1 MRVAIFS
8 AALPQADRKPGGVD
22 IYISRLADHLQAA
35 GHPVC
40 VYSYSPSPKGAS
52 FDHVRLR
59 PHGFANSALARMS
72 IVPLLLNRCDFD
84 GDVLHLHSDDWFLT
98 RRDLP
103 TVRTFHG
110 SALYEAMFAAR
121 WRRRLTQA
129 AIVPLEMRA
138 ARLATARFGVAPGTE
153 TWLHLD
159 GHLPGGVEGPAAAP
173 TPAESPT
180 VLFVGTWAGRKRG
193 AFLHRIF
200 TEEVVHRIPNAQ
212 LWMVSDHCVETDRVR
227 WFARPS
233 DDELGE
239 LYSRA
244 WVLAAPSLYE
254 GFGLYY
260 LEAMASETMVVASPN
275 PGSMYVLDQGRAGR
289 LVQDDNF
296 GRTIA
301 EALENDDM
309 RAGYVARGRERAGD
323 FSWTKAVEDHIQ
335 AYELAIERW
344 SRRRSSGLA
353 ERAQGGLDLGQPQG
367 ALSAQAA
374 VQGESL
380 PRDGVPLHG
389 RDRAESLDQT
399 ADHPAQPANPDPHP
413 DPLDDV
419 SRDVDEMP
427 RRRKGAPR
435 PDDLVPV
442 PEDVLPLQRTH
453 RRNVVKAGFRA
464 THPGHESLRQQAQG
478 EIPLLAVHPVL
489 PVVAADLPEDVRPR
503 RVGGTRVR
511 RQDPEVVVGGP
522 SVALALPAATT
533 SLNGIAT
540 MATRGWSKSAT
551 VWVIVALEVKRASS
565 SRWTT
570 MLLPARLVM
579 RLRLTRRAERLL
591 VAMKAHRREFLA
603 NHLAGPIGRRVV
615 EDDDLRVPRPVP
627 APSGAHP
634 AVRVLRFRVTSAT
647 VTGTL
652 RSSSGMAGQSTP
664 GKEAR
669 PGAPVPWSDLAAK
682 SSNVQRFLLRVAR
695 HLGAAGNVAQ
705 RRMAGTRYIRRSE
718 WLLAV
723 ALSLLAAGAL
733 VYGVA
738 VGVRMPAGIAALI
751 LALLS
756 ILIASRSLAACRA
769 RLRAGGGFS
778 RLGSAIFGA
787 GILIA
792 VILPGVQLVL
802 NTRKSRLGGQR
813 LPDAGR
819 GSRLSPSPS

>member
-22 IYISRLADHLQAA
+22 IYITRLADHLQAA

-200 TEEVVHRIPNAQ
+200 TEEVVHSIPNAQ

-289 LVQDDNF
+289 LVEDDSF

-301 EALENDDM
+301 EALENDEM
-309 RAGYVARGRERAGD
+309 RAGYVARGRERAGN
-323 FSWTKAVEDHIQ
+323 FSWAKAVEDHIQ

-344 SRRRSSGLA
+344 SRGA
-353 ERAQGGLDLGQPQG
+353 RAD
-367 ALSAQAA
+367 
-374 VQGESL
+374 
-380 PRDGVPLHG
+380 
-389 RDRAESLDQT
+389 
-399 ADHPAQPANPDPHP
+399 
-413 DPLDDV
+413 
-419 SRDVDEMP
+419 
-427 RRRKGAPR
+427 
-435 PDDLVPV
+435 
-442 PEDVLPLQRTH
+442 
-453 RRNVVKAGFRA
+453 
-464 THPGHESLRQQAQG
+464 
-478 EIPLLAVHPVL
+478 
-489 PVVAADLPEDVRPR
+489 
-503 RVGGTRVR
+503 
-511 RQDPEVVVGGP
+511 
-522 SVALALPAATT
+522 
-533 SLNGIAT
+533 
-540 MATRGWSKSAT
+540 
-551 VWVIVALEVKRASS
+551 
-565 SRWTT
+565 
-570 MLLPARLVM
+570 
-579 RLRLTRRAERLL
+579 
-591 VAMKAHRREFLA
+591 
-603 NHLAGPIGRRVV
+603 
-615 EDDDLRVPRPVP
+615 
-627 APSGAHP
+627 
-634 AVRVLRFRVTSAT
+634 
-647 VTGTL
+647 
-652 RSSSGMAGQSTP
+652 
-664 GKEAR
+664 
-669 PGAPVPWSDLAAK
+669 
-682 SSNVQRFLLRVAR
+682 
-695 HLGAAGNVAQ
+695 
-705 RRMAGTRYIRRSE
+705 
-718 WLLAV
+718 
-723 ALSLLAAGAL
+723 
-733 VYGVA
+733 
-738 VGVRMPAGIAALI
+738 
-751 LALLS
+751 
-756 ILIASRSLAACRA
+756 
-769 RLRAGGGFS
+769 
-778 RLGSAIFGA
+778 
-787 GILIA
+787 
-792 VILPGVQLVL
+792 
-802 NTRKSRLGGQR
+802 
-813 LPDAGR
+813 
-819 GSRLSPSPS
+819 